1 MNIQYIVY
9 YHIDIHCT
17 YTSRVLWEHVLCG
30 VCSEMASEVVTV
42 QPECQYMYCTCVAH
56 CLWYVPIYTVC
67 TCMYCVLYVHV
78 CMVYCMYIVH
88 VCMVYCMYMYVWC
101 TVCTC
106 MYGVLTILVCLLV
119 LLIAN
124 TVMWY
129 IA

>member
-42 QPECQYMYCTCVAH
+42 QPECQYMYCTCVAY
-56 CLWYVPIYTVC
+56 CLWYVLIYTVC
-67 TCMYCVLYVHV
+67 TCMYGVLY
-78 CMVYCMYIVH
+78 VH

-101 TVCTC
+101 IVCTC
-106 MYGVLTILVCLLV
+106 MYGVLYVHVCMV
-119 LLIAN
+119 YCMYMYVWCADYIGVSVS
-124 TVMWY
+124 TVDC
-129 IA
+129 